1 MLPLL
6 VNKDE
11 YTSLRPAYLN
21 ASSII
26 GICVKV
32 EWRHHD
38 RCHRLCIG
46 VLHGWHYQLETR
58 QRPASSNGQENLQS
72 E

>member
-38 RCHRLCIG
+38 IIN
-46 VLHGWHYQLETR
+46 WKQDKDQLQAMDRKTYNL
-58 QRPASSNGQENLQS
+58 SSE
-72 E
+72 EKRI